1 MCVYTVHAHVDGYC
15 LFFHYVLLALVYNI
29 LCVVVD
35 LISCTCRWLL
45 VYFFLLCVCLF
56 VYHRSRPGRQ
66 REQQQ
71 EEEEEEE
78 RDVVKGDQSYDSDQ
92 STDEERQ
99 HEDNTQRGE

>member
-1 MCVYTVHAHVDGYC
+1 MAIG
-15 LFFHYVLLALVYNI
+15 LFFVI
-29 LCVVVD
+29 
-35 LISCTCRWLL
+35 
-45 VYFFLLCVCLF
+45 FLF
-56 VYHRSRPGRQ
+56 VYHRNIPGRQ

-99 HEDNTQRGE
+99 REDNTQRGK